1 MSLCKTVFNNAIAA
15 GMAICMAAV
24 VYLQCENKTVGAF
37 LFSLGL
43 LTVIIFK
50 KKLYT
55 GCTGY
60 LADARI
66 LNDMYRHD
74 FPGIGGFCV
83 LGYMERFREL
93 MVILFGNVIGA
104 ALIGTVVAFTIPD
117 ARDKATALMQDKE
130 AIIWYSVLMKS
141 VLCGALMQIAFRV
154 QRADIN
160 IVPVAVRYPIA
171 VMCIMAFI
179 LAGFE
184 HSIADIAYAFI
195 AWNWSWQTAIL
206 LGLATIGNFIGGD
219 QTFRLLE

>member
-1 MSLCKTVFNNAIAA
+1 MSRQMFNNAVVA

-24 VYLQCENKTVGAF
+24 VYLQCENKLVGAF

-43 LTVIIFK
+43 LTVIIFR

-60 LADARI
+60 LADART

-74 FPGIGGFCV
+74 FSGIGGFCV
-83 LGYMERFREL
+83 IGYMERFREL
-93 MVILFGNVIGA
+93 MVILFGNAVGA
-104 ALIGTVVAFTIPD
+104 AILGTIVAFAIPD
-117 ARDKATALMQDKE
+117 TREKAIALMQNKE
-130 AIIWYSVLMKS
+130 SVVWYAMLMKS
-141 VLCGALMQIAFRV
+141 VMCGALMQIAFRV
-154 QRADIN
+154 QKADVN

-184 HSIADIAYAFI
+184 HSIADIAYAFL
-195 AWNWSWQTAIL
+195 AWNWGWQTVIL
-206 LGLATIGNFIGGD
+206 MGLSIVGNLIGGD
-219 QTFRLLE
+219 QTFRMLE